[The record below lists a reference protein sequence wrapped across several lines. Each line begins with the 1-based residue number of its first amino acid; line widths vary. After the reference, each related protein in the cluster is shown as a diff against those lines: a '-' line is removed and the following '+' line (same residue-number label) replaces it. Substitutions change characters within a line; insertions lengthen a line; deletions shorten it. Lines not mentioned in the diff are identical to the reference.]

1 MSPKRSIGLAI
12 GALDLVARAE
22 RLDDQVDR
30 TVLQMQAA
38 VGKRAATAIMS
49 TPHLVAAQH
58 VFQRDGARG
67 VAAQRRIVVGA
78 QGELDRRH
86 QRRRR
91 HVAEGLLRH
100 ARHIDHEGDA
110 AARPDIGRRAA
121 QVTLVRV
128 SRTERVSRTGFS
140 VTPARSEPPAPAMN
154 STVQSA
160 GSQFSA
166 MRSTTWRTGAGIV
179 GGLRLQVLVELEPG
193 RMLAGGRDHQQRR
206 PGQAC
211 LGSIFS
217 MISSGSVMSVP
228 PQPRPGSAT
237 WK

>member
-1 MSPKRSIGLAI
+1 MVS
-12 GALDLVARAE
+12 
-22 RLDDQVDR
+22 
-30 TVLQMQAA
+30 
-38 VGKRAATAIMS
+38 
-49 TPHLVAAQH
+49 
-58 VFQRDGARG
+58 
-67 VAAQRRIVVGA
+67 
-78 QGELDRRH
+78 
-86 QRRRR
+86 
-91 HVAEGLLRH
+91 
-100 ARHIDHEGDA
+100 
-110 AARPDIGRRAA
+110 
-121 QVTLVRV
+121 V

-166 MRSTTWRTGAGIV
+166 MRSTTWRTGAGIAAGCGFRSLSSSNHAECSPV
-179 GGLRLQVLVELEPG
+179 VETISSF
-193 RMLAGGRDHQQRR
+193 R

-217 MISSGSVMSVP
+217 MISSGSLTLVP